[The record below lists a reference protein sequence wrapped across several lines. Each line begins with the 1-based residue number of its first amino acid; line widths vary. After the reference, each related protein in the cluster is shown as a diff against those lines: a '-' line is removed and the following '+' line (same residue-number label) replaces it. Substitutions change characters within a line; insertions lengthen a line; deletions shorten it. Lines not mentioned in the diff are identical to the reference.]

1 MKDSITAFFMVS
13 TFIIFMYAAVMQG
26 TVYGQDNSTDSVTV
40 TSTLKFST
48 EKVRAMWYM
57 CATQFQMVAP
67 TIPQIERVRLCDCYV
82 DHMRST
88 FTPEQVIVLTPEE
101 SRELGL
107 KMNIICPT
115 QAQSFNLEAT

>member
-1 MKDSITAFFMVS
+1 MKVILITFCFLLIS
-13 TFIIFMYAAVMQG
+13 SQG
-26 TVYGQDNSTDSVTV
+26 FSKEEV
-40 TSTLKFST
+40 KFST
-48 EKVRAMWYM
+48 EKIRAMWFM

-82 DHMRST
+82 DHMRTT
-88 FTPEQVIVLTPEE
+88 FTPEQVKVLTSEE

-115 QAQSFNLEAT
+115 QAQFFIQNT

>member
-1 MKDSITAFFMVS
+1 MRVILITFCFLLISSQVFS
-13 TFIIFMYAAVMQG
+13 REEV
-26 TVYGQDNSTDSVTV
+26 
-40 TSTLKFST
+40 KFST
-48 EKVRAMWYM
+48 EKIRAMWFM

-88 FTPEQVIVLTPEE
+88 FTPEQVEALTPEQ
-101 SRELGL
+101 SRELGM

-115 QAQSFNLEAT
+115 QIPFTIKEAT

>member
-1 MKDSITAFFMVS
+1 MKEHTLHFFILF
-13 TFIIFMYAAVMQG
+13 TFVIFMYGAVMQG
-26 TVYGQDNSTDSVTV
+26 TAHG
-40 TSTLKFST
+40 KEEIRFST

-57 CATQFQMVAP
+57 CATQFKMVAP

-82 DHMRST
+82 DHMRTT
-88 FTPEQVIVLTPEE
+88 FTPEQVLALTSEQ

-115 QAQSFNLEAT
+115 QAQFFIQEIT

>member
-1 MKDSITAFFMVS
+1 MKEYILHFFMIF
-13 TFIIFMYAAVMQG
+13 TFTIFVYASVIQG
-26 TVYGQDNSTDSVTV
+26 TAHGKDE
-40 TSTLKFST
+40 LKFST

-57 CATQFQMVAP
+57 CATQFQMAAP

-82 DHMRST
+82 DHMRTT
-88 FTPEQVIVLTPEE
+88 FTPEQVIALTSEQ

>member
-1 MKDSITAFFMVS
+1 MKDSITTFFLLS
-13 TFIIFMYAAVMQG
+13 TFTIFMYVAVLQG
-26 TVYGQDNSTDSVTV
+26 IAQGKEVPQ
-40 TSTLKFST
+40 FST
-48 EKVRAMWYM
+48 EKVRAMWFM
-57 CATQFQMVAP
+57 CATQFQMAAP

-82 DHMRST
+82 DHMRTT
-88 FTPEQVIVLTPEE
+88 FTPEQVIVLTPEQ

>member
-1 MKDSITAFFMVS
+1 MKVILITFCFLLISSQVFS
-13 TFIIFMYAAVMQG
+13 REEV
-26 TVYGQDNSTDSVTV
+26 
-40 TSTLKFST
+40 KFST
-48 EKVRAMWYM
+48 EKIRAMWFM

-88 FTPEQVIVLTPEE
+88 FTPEQVEALTPEQ
-101 SRELGL
+101 SRELGM

-115 QAQSFNLEAT
+115 QIPFTIKEAT

>member
-1 MKDSITAFFMVS
+1 MIF
-13 TFIIFMYAAVMQG
+13 TFTIFVYASVIQG
-26 TVYGQDNSTDSVTV
+26 TAHGKDE
-40 TSTLKFST
+40 LKFST

-57 CATQFQMVAP
+57 CATQFQMAAP

-82 DHMRST
+82 DHMRTT
-88 FTPEQVIVLTPEE
+88 FTPEQVIALTSEQ

-115 QAQSFNLEAT
+115 QAQFFIKEVT